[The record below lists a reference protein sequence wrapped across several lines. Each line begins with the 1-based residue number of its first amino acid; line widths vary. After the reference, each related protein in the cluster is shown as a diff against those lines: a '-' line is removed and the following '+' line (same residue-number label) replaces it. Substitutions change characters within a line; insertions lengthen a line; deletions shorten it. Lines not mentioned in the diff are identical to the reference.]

1 MGRSMP
7 RWMFALVFAFY
18 FLSNTQVWAQAADA
32 KESTA
37 ADEVAK
43 FASKSQLVMVPVVVT
58 GKNGEHVSGLKR
70 DAFKI
75 EEQGKAREATI
86 FEEVKPTA
94 ENAPQ
99 QAAAKLEGRSNFN
112 FEEAPSGHLTVV
124 VLDLLNTPYL
134 GQGDGIKRL
143 AEYLSKTLPRNEA
156 AAVFGLGLH
165 GITQLHE
172 PTTDTAALLR
182 ALKGITEPPS
192 KSESAGQAAV
202 PGLNNAQS
210 QDDNERQ
217 AAQEFSR
224 FVRTQGTDRWDYDFL
239 QASWTTL
246 EAMTQIARAYSK
258 VPGRKTLIWATAG
271 FPYLAASVGISR
283 NTLVEKYERTWRELV
298 EADIAVYSVDVSDL
312 AGFKG
317 TLVSYRSMAHKQQTL
332 REFAEATGGVPC
344 MGIANDVEKC
354 FARAVADSSSYYLL
368 GYYLPTNDQKP
379 GWRKLKVKVEGDGV
393 HVRAREGFSVSAAT
407 VETPEERHRQ
417 LVRALHSP
425 IEFTGVRFNVRE
437 LPLSGGSKATTAKGA
452 FVHEFSVGVLGD
464 SITVD
469 AQNGNSVNLS
479 IVGVVVGADGLEH
492 GHVDHVLTAKLPGDM
507 VEKFRKTG
515 LSSQQSLE
523 LSPGKYNIRFA
534 VRDNLSGEIGT
545 VIYPMVVK

>member
-1 MGRSMP
+1 MGRSVQ
-7 RWMFALVFAFY
+7 RWMFVLLFAFY
-18 FLSNTQVWAQAADA
+18 FLSMTQVWAQAADA
-32 KESTA
+32 KKSA
-37 ADEVAK
+37 ADEEAK
-43 FASKSQLVMVPVVVT
+43 FGSRSQLVMVPVVVT

-86 FEEVKPTA
+86 FEEVKPAA
-94 ENAPQ
+94 ENASQ
-99 QAAAKLEGRSNFN
+99 RAAAKLEGRSNFN
-112 FEEAPSGHLTVV
+112 FEEAPSGHLTIV

-134 GQGDGIKRL
+134 GQGDGVKKL
-143 AEYLSKTLPRNEA
+143 VEYLAKTVPRNEA

-165 GITQLHE
+165 GITQFYE

-182 ALKGITEPPS
+182 ALKGISGPPS
-192 KSESAGQAAV
+192 KSESAGEAAV
-202 PGLNNAQS
+202 PGMKDAQS
-210 QDDNERQ
+210 QADERQ

-246 EAMTQIARAYSK
+246 EAMTQIAHAYST

-271 FPYLAASVGISR
+271 FPYLATSVGITR
-283 NTLVEKYERTWRELV
+283 ATLVEKYERTLRELV
-298 EADIAVYSVDVSDL
+298 AADIAVYSVDVSDL

-317 TLVSYRSMAHKQQTL
+317 TLVSYRSIEHKQQTL
-332 REFAEATGGVPC
+332 RQFAEATGGVPC

-354 FARAVADSSSYYLL
+354 FARAAADSGSYYLL

-379 GWRKLKVKVEGDGV
+379 GWRKLKVKVEGDGL

-407 VETPEERHRQ
+407 VDTPEERLRQ
-417 LVRALHSP
+417 LVRALNSP

-437 LPLSGGSKATTAKGA
+437 VPLSSGNKATAARGA
-452 FVHEFSVGVLGD
+452 SVYEFSVGVLGD
-464 SITVD
+464 SIKVD
-469 AQNGNSVNLS
+469 AQNGNSVSLS
-479 IVGVVVGADGLEH
+479 VVGVAVGADGLEH
-492 GHVDHVLTAKLPGDM
+492 GHIDHLLTAKLPGDM

-515 LSSQQSLE
+515 LSTEQSLE
-523 LSPGKYNIRFA
+523 LSPGNYNIRFA

-545 VIYPMVVK
+545 VIYPMLVK